1 MRCLQSHF
9 DMVVQ
14 NTIPDTDL
22 KSCLETSIWTPDV
35 PLLRYIRFSHPGRN
49 TQSKLIC
56 NLFPHYGR
64 WTPFQVLKALVH
76 TVVPHPP
83 AHHFWHHVGFKLF
96 HRTPADLYLDPNLLF
111 IYFLQFY
118 LVKLGCW
125 WTLER
130 IFLGSISPFVL
141 SFIILPL
148 RFSVWAGCFKNQN
161 AHSTYKSEANWSGD
175 TGQRTP

>member
-1 MRCLQSHF
+1 MIEEVSLRHHTLINMRCLPSHF

-14 NTIPDTDL
+14 STIAWHRSKELPRNFHLD
-22 KSCLETSIWTPDV
+22 IWCAFV
-35 PLLRYIRFSHPGRN
+35 EVYRSGRN

-83 AHHFWHHVGFKLF
+83 AHHFWHHVGFKLL

-130 IFLGSISPFVL
+130 IFQGSISPFCTE
-141 SFIILPL
+141 FY
-148 RFSVWAGCFKNQN
+148 
-161 AHSTYKSEANWSGD
+161 H
-175 TGQRTP
+175 TPIEIQCMGRVFQKPKCSLDL